1 MTLKC
6 RMLLGAALALG
17 LGVSAAGAAGN
28 GAIERPAPERPAVS
42 GRPIEMRPNH
52 DLAATLNAIIA
63 AQIAAQN
70 SPAVGQ
76 SNPYRL
82 PRPRPDREHL
92 VEMAKGA

>member
-1 MTLKC
+1 MTLTC
-6 RMLLGAALALG
+6 RMLLGGALAFG

-63 AQIAAQN
+63 AQIATQN
-70 SPAVGQ
+70 RPEAGQ